1 MIRNEN
7 WRRTMRYRVFYRWI
21 FVALCVLS
29 VGLLEWPARTRAQT
43 LGDIIVVPPIVVPP
57 IPVPVPVTT
66 VLGDAGT
73 LAPGSLDSLYSELDS
88 ISTSLVSAEVPSTL
102 VIGYADQIAS
112 DSYLSSLN
120 LTIAGIAIAAAS
132 AEAAA
137 RGPLDGSPGD
147 ATSYISGLSINGV
160 EVLIDGTVNQTVA
173 IPGGQVVINEQQVLS
188 DGTLVVNALHA
199 TVSGVADAVVA
210 SATAGPSGGNAS
222 AVQATTDGGRTVTAG
237 ECVGR

>member
-1 MIRNEN
+1 MIRIEN
-7 WRRTMRYRVFYRWI
+7 WRKTMRYRVFHRWI

-43 LGDIIVVPPIVVPP
+43 LGGITVVPPT
-57 IPVPVPVTT
+57 IPVPVPVPVPVTVST
-66 VLGDAGT
+66 VLGTGT

-88 ISTSLVSAEVPSTL
+88 ISTSLVSAEVPSAR

-120 LTIAGIAIAAAS
+120 LTITGIAIAAAS

-147 ATSYISGLSINGV
+147 ATSYISSLSINGV

-173 IPGGQVVINEQQVLS
+173 IPGGQVVINEQRVLS

-210 SATAGPSGGNAS
+210 SATAGPSGGKAS
-222 AVQATTDGGRTVTAG
+222 AVQATTY
-237 ECVGR
+237 

>member
-1 MIRNEN
+1 
-7 WRRTMRYRVFYRWI
+7 MRYRVFHPWI

-29 VGLLEWPARTRAQT
+29 VGLLEWPASTRAQT
-43 LGDIIVVPPIVVPP
+43 LGGIPVVPPT
-57 IPVPVPVTT
+57 IPVPVPVPVPVTVST
-66 VLGDAGT
+66 VLGDTGT

-88 ISTSLVSAEVPSTL
+88 ISTSLVSAEVPSAR
-102 VIGYADQIAS
+102 VIGYADQIAAN
-112 DSYLSSLN
+112 SYLSSLN

-147 ATSYISGLSINGV
+147 ATSYISSLSINGV

-222 AVQATTDGGRTVTAG
+222 AVQATTY
-237 ECVGR
+237 

>member
-1 MIRNEN
+1 
-7 WRRTMRYRVFYRWI
+7 MRYRVFHRWI

-43 LGDIIVVPPIVVPP
+43 LGGIIVVPPT
-57 IPVPVPVTT
+57 IPVPVPVPVPVTVST
-66 VLGDAGT
+66 VLGTGT

-88 ISTSLVSAEVPSTL
+88 ISTSLVSAEVPSAR

-147 ATSYISGLSINGV
+147 ATSYISSLSINGV

-222 AVQATTDGGRTVTAG
+222 AVQATTY
-237 ECVGR
+237 

>member
-1 MIRNEN
+1 
-7 WRRTMRYRVFYRWI
+7 MRYRVFHRWI

-43 LGDIIVVPPIVVPP
+43 LGDIIGPVTGIVGGT
-57 IPVPVPVTT
+57 TT

-88 ISTSLVSAEVPSTL
+88 ISTSLVSAEVPSAR

-173 IPGGQVVINEQQVLS
+173 IPGGQVVINEQQ
-188 DGTLVVNALHA
+188 
-199 TVSGVADAVVA
+199 
-210 SATAGPSGGNAS
+210 
-222 AVQATTDGGRTVTAG
+222 
-237 ECVGR
+237 

>member
-1 MIRNEN
+1 
-7 WRRTMRYRVFYRWI
+7 MRYRVFHRWI

-43 LGDIIVVPPIVVPP
+43 LGGITVVPPT
-57 IPVPVPVTT
+57 IPVPVPVPVPVTVST
-66 VLGDAGT
+66 VLGTGT

-88 ISTSLVSAEVPSTL
+88 ISTSLVSAEVPSAR

-147 ATSYISGLSINGV
+147 ATSYISSLSINGV

-210 SATAGPSGGNAS
+210 SATAGPSGGNAG
-222 AVQATTDGGRTVTAG
+222 AVQATTY
-237 ECVGR
+237 

>member
-1 MIRNEN
+1 MIRIEN
-7 WRRTMRYRVFYRWI
+7 WRKTMRYRVFHRWI
-21 FVALCVLS
+21 FVARCVLS

-43 LGDIIVVPPIVVPP
+43 LGGITVVPPT
-57 IPVPVPVTT
+57 IPVPVPVPVPVTVST
-66 VLGDAGT
+66 VLGTGT

-88 ISTSLVSAEVPSTL
+88 ISTSLVSAEVPSAR

-137 RGPLDGSPGD
+137 RGPLDGSPRD
-147 ATSYISGLSINGV
+147 ANSYTPTLSINRV
-160 EVLIDGTVNQTVA
+160 EVLLDGTVNQTVA

-199 TVSGVADAVVA
+199 TVA
-210 SATAGPSGGNAS
+210 
-222 AVQATTDGGRTVTAG
+222 
-237 ECVGR
+237 

>member
-1 MIRNEN
+1 
-7 WRRTMRYRVFYRWI
+7 MRYRVFHRWI

-29 VGLLEWPARTRAQT
+29 VGLLEWPASTRAQT
-43 LGDIIVVPPIVVPP
+43 LGGIAVVPPT
-57 IPVPVPVTT
+57 IPVPVPVPILVPVST
-66 VLGDAGT
+66 VLGTGT
-73 LAPGSLDSLYSELDS
+73 LAPGSLDSLSSELDS
-88 ISTSLVSAEVPSTL
+88 ISTSLISAEVPSAR
-102 VIGYADQIAS
+102 VIGYADQIAA

-120 LTIAGIAIAAAS
+120 LSIAGIAIAADS

-137 RGPLDGSPGD
+137 RGHLDGSPGD

-222 AVQATTDGGRTVTAG
+222 AVQATTY
-237 ECVGR
+237 

>member
-1 MIRNEN
+1 MIRIEN
-7 WRRTMRYRVFYRWI
+7 WRKTMRYRVFHRWI

-29 VGLLEWPARTRAQT
+29 VGLLEWPAHTRAQT
-43 LGDIIVVPPIVVPP
+43 LGGIIVVPPT
-57 IPVPVPVTT
+57 IPVPVPVPVPVTVST
-66 VLGDAGT
+66 VLGTGT
-73 LAPGSLDSLYSELDS
+73 LAPGSLDSLYSELDL
-88 ISTSLVSAEVPSTL
+88 ISTSLVSAEVPSAR

-147 ATSYISGLSINGV
+147 ATSYVSSLSINGV
-160 EVLIDGTVNQTVA
+160 KVLIDGTVNQTVA
-173 IPGGQVVINEQQVLS
+173 IPGGQVVINEQKVLP

-210 SATAGPSGGNAS
+210 SATAGLSGGKAS
-222 AVQATTDGGRTVTAG
+222 AVQATTSGGR
-237 ECVGR
+237 

>member
-1 MIRNEN
+1 
-7 WRRTMRYRVFYRWI
+7 MRYRVFHRWI
-21 FVALCVLS
+21 LVALCVLS
-29 VGLLEWPARTRAQT
+29 VGLLGSPARTRAQT
-43 LGDIIVVPPIVVPP
+43 LGGVTGTVTGTVGTVTGTVPGTVTGIIGGT
-57 IPVPVPVTT
+57 TT
-66 VLGDAGT
+66 VLGDTGR

-88 ISTSLVSAEVPSTL
+88 ISTSLVSAEVPSAR

-120 LTIAGIAIAAAS
+120 LSIAGIAIAAAS

-160 EVLIDGTVNQTVA
+160 AVLIDGTVNQTVA
-173 IPGGQVVINEQQVLS
+173 IPGGQLVINEQRVLS

-199 TVSGVADAVVA
+199 TVLGVLDAVVA
-210 SATAGPSGGNAS
+210 SAAAGPAGGNAS
-222 AVQATTDGGRTVTAG
+222 AVQARGL
-237 ECVGR
+237 

>member
-1 MIRNEN
+1 MIRIEN
-7 WRRTMRYRVFYRWI
+7 WRKTMRYRVFHRWI

-29 VGLLEWPARTRAQT
+29 VGLLEWPAHTRAQT
-43 LGDIIVVPPIVVPP
+43 LGGIIVVPPT
-57 IPVPVPVTT
+57 IPVPVPVPVPVTVST
-66 VLGDAGT
+66 VLGTGT
-73 LAPGSLDSLYSELDS
+73 LAPGSLDSLYSEPGS
-88 ISTSLVSAEVPSTL
+88 ISTSLVSAEVPSAR

-147 ATSYISGLSINGV
+147 ATSSISSLSINGV

-173 IPGGQVVINEQQVLS
+173 IPGGQVVINEQRVLS

-210 SATAGPSGGNAS
+210 SATAGPSGGKAS
-222 AVQATTDGGRTVTAG
+222 AVQGTT
-237 ECVGR
+237 

>member
-1 MIRNEN
+1 MIRIEN
-7 WRRTMRYRVFYRWI
+7 WRKTMRYRVFHRWI

-43 LGDIIVVPPIVVPP
+43 LGDITGTVTGTVTGIVGTVTGIVGGT
-57 IPVPVPVTT
+57 TT

-88 ISTSLVSAEVPSTL
+88 ISTSLVSAEVPSAR

-132 AEAAA
+132 AESAAPV
-137 RGPLDGSPGD
+137 PLDGSPGY
-147 ATSYISGLSINGV
+147 A
-160 EVLIDGTVNQTVA
+160 
-173 IPGGQVVINEQQVLS
+173 
-188 DGTLVVNALHA
+188 
-199 TVSGVADAVVA
+199 
-210 SATAGPSGGNAS
+210 
-222 AVQATTDGGRTVTAG
+222 
-237 ECVGR
+237 

>member
-1 MIRNEN
+1 
-7 WRRTMRYRVFYRWI
+7 MRYRVFHRWI

-29 VGLLEWPARTRAQT
+29 VGLLEWPARTRAQS
-43 LGDIIVVPPIVVPP
+43 LGGITGTVTGTVTGIVGTVPGIVGGT
-57 IPVPVPVTT
+57 TT

-88 ISTSLVSAEVPSTL
+88 ISTSLVSAEVPSAR

-147 ATSYISGLSINGV
+147 ATSYVSSLSINGV
-160 EVLIDGTVNQTVA
+160 KVLIDGTVNQTVA
-173 IPGGQVVINEQQVLS
+173 IPGGQVVINEQKVLP

-210 SATAGPSGGNAS
+210 SATAGPSGGKAS
-222 AVQATTDGGRTVTAG
+222 AVQATTY
-237 ECVGR
+237 

>member
-1 MIRNEN
+1 
-7 WRRTMRYRVFYRWI
+7 MRYRVFHLWI

-29 VGLLEWPARTRAQT
+29 VGLLGWPASTRAQT
-43 LGDIIVVPPIVVPP
+43 LGGITGTVTGPVTGTVTGIVTGIVGGT
-57 IPVPVPVTT
+57 TT
-66 VLGDAGT
+66 VLGNTGT

-88 ISTSLVSAEVPSTL
+88 ISTSLVSAEVPSAR

-112 DSYLSSLN
+112 ASYLSSLN

-147 ATSYISGLSINGV
+147 ATSYISSLSINGV
-160 EVLIDGTVNQTVA
+160 EVLVDGTVNQTVA

-210 SATAGPSGGNAS
+210 SATAGPSGGHAS
-222 AVQATTDGGRTVTAG
+222 AVQATTY
-237 ECVGR
+237 

>member
-1 MIRNEN
+1 MIRIEN
-7 WRRTMRYRVFYRWI
+7 WRKTMRYRVFHRWI

-29 VGLLEWPARTRAQT
+29 VGLLEWPASTRAQT
-43 LGDIIVVPPIVVPP
+43 LGGITVVPPT
-57 IPVPVPVTT
+57 IPVPVPVPVPVTVST
-66 VLGDAGT
+66 VLGTGT
-73 LAPGSLDSLYSELDS
+73 LAPGSLDALYSEVDS
-88 ISTSLVSAEVPSTL
+88 ISTSLVSAEGPSAR

-120 LTIAGIAIAAAS
+120 LIIAGITIAASS

-137 RGPLDGSPGD
+137 RAPLNGSSGDG
-147 ATSYISGLSINGV
+147 TSYISNLSINGV
-160 EVLIDGTVNQTVA
+160 AVPVDGTVNQTVS
-173 IPGGQVVINEQQVLS
+173 IPGGQLVLNEQQVLS

-222 AVQATTDGGRTVTAG
+222 AVRATTP
-237 ECVGR
+237 

>member
-1 MIRNEN
+1 MIRIEN
-7 WRRTMRYRVFYRWI
+7 WRKTMRYRVFHRWI

-43 LGDIIVVPPIVVPP
+43 LGGITVVPPT
-57 IPVPVPVTT
+57 IPVPVPVPVPVTVST
-66 VLGDAGT
+66 VLGTGT

-88 ISTSLVSAEVPSTL
+88 ISTSLVSAEVPSAR

-147 ATSYISGLSINGV
+147 ATSYISSLSINGV

-222 AVQATTDGGRTVTAG
+222 AGHA
-237 ECVGR
+237 

>member
-1 MIRNEN
+1 MIRIEN
-7 WRRTMRYRVFYRWI
+7 WRKTMRYRVFHRWI

-43 LGDIIVVPPIVVPP
+43 LGGITVVPPT
-57 IPVPVPVTT
+57 IPVPVPVPVPVTVST
-66 VLGDAGT
+66 VLGTGT

-88 ISTSLVSAEVPSTL
+88 ISTSLVSAEVPSAR

-112 DSYLSSLN
+112 NSYLSSLN

-147 ATSYISGLSINGV
+147 ASSYISSLSINGV

-199 TVSGVADAVVA
+199 TVTGVADAVVA

-222 AVQATTDGGRTVTAG
+222 AVQATTY
-237 ECVGR
+237 

>member
-1 MIRNEN
+1 MIRIEN
-7 WRRTMRYRVFYRWI
+7 WRKTMRYRVFHRWI

-43 LGDIIVVPPIVVPP
+43 LGGITVVPPT
-57 IPVPVPVTT
+57 IPVPVPVPVPVTVST
-66 VLGDAGT
+66 VLGTGT

-88 ISTSLVSAEVPSTL
+88 ISTSLVSAEVPSAR

-147 ATSYISGLSINGV
+147 ASSYISGLSINGV

-188 DGTLVVNALHA
+188 DGTVVVNALHA

-222 AVQATTDGGRTVTAG
+222 AVQATTY
-237 ECVGR
+237 

>member
-1 MIRNEN
+1 MIRIEN
-7 WRRTMRYRVFYRWI
+7 WRKTMRYRVFHRWI

-43 LGDIIVVPPIVVPP
+43 LGGITVVPPT
-57 IPVPVPVTT
+57 IPVPVPVPVPVTVST
-66 VLGDAGT
+66 VLGTGT

-88 ISTSLVSAEVPSTL
+88 ISTSLVSAEVPSAR

-147 ATSYISGLSINGV
+147 ATSYISSLSINGV

-210 SATAGPSGGNAS
+210 SATAGPSGGSAS
-222 AVQATTDGGRTVTAG
+222 AVQATTY
-237 ECVGR
+237 